1 MVDYLVEFAVLAFVD
16 QLDKCFDDMF
26 TSPSPSTMPAAR
38 PRRTIR
44 LHNTM
49 APADAPEIPAP
60 AARVSSSPAWTRPDS
75 TVRRLAG
82 DPPGRTTSET
92 SSAITSKLQFLGVHF
107 AAADG
112 ELMPALRTDHTGH
125 DKPSRSCAIEP
136 KACGRSA

>member
-60 AARVSSSPAWTRPDS
+60 
-75 TVRRLAG
+75 
-82 DPPGRTTSET
+82 